1 MSAGFGSFRK
11 LCPVASAVLTMTEE
25 SCHRPNPENEGKE
38 TDVAF
43 RPAWSAQFKAA
54 ALRELA
60 TTGPLG
66 QITRQ
71 WAWGG
76 STGKGVC
83 VAVIDSGIEYNHPA
97 VNGSVQHGIV
107 VEFDRSSE
115 TYLRI
120 IEEDHPADLFG
131 HGTACAGIIHA
142 LAPEAELYS
151 VRVIGRDLKGK
162 ALQFAGGLRWA
173 IENGMQVI
181 NMSLS
186 TSKQEYYAMFHQ
198 ITDDAFFNN
207 VLLVSAVNNIPAP
220 SYPSL
225 YSSVISVAAHEQK
238 DPFTYYYNPSPP
250 VEFGAPG
257 IDVRVAWLDNS
268 YTVSTGNSFAAPH
281 IAGIVALIRAKHP
294 QLTPFQIKTVLYACA
309 TNVNTIDKY

>member
-1 MSAGFGSFRK
+1 VSAGFGSFRK
-11 LCPVASAVLTMTEE
+11 LCPVSSAVLTVTEE
-25 SCHRPNPENEGKE
+25 SCNLSNPENEGKE
-38 TDVAF
+38 TDAAF
-43 RPAWSAQFKAA
+43 RPAWSAQFKAD

-60 TTGPLG
+60 ATGPLG

-76 STGKGVC
+76 STGKGVR
-83 VAVIDSGIEYNHPA
+83 VAVIDSGIESNHPA
-97 VNGSVQHGIV
+97 VNGSVQRGIV
-107 VEFDRSSE
+107 VEYDPSSE

-120 IEEDHPADLFG
+120 IEEDQPTDLFG

-142 LAPEAELYS
+142 LAPDAELYS
-151 VRVIGRDLKGK
+151 VRVIGRNLKGK

-173 IENGMQVI
+173 IENGMQVV

-207 VLLVSAVNNIPAP
+207 VLLISAVNNIPAP

-225 YSSVISVAAHEQK
+225 YSSVISVAAHEKK
-238 DPFTYYYNPSPP
+238 DPLTYYYNPSPP

-257 IDVRVAWLDNS
+257 IDVRVAWRDKS
-268 YTVSTGNSFAAPH
+268 YTVNTGNSFAAPH

-294 QLTPFQIKTVLYACA
+294 ELTPFQIKTVLYACA
-309 TNVNTIDKY
+309 TNVNSLE